1 MKTQDSM
8 QAEDPSQTP
17 SPLFPAPRI
26 TKLLLD
32 LKASLGQAEGQ
43 SLSYD
48 DWAQIAGRPANTIAS
63 WCAGGAAHQ
72 LEVLLASMERLTA
85 EERHRLIDRAC
96 RDYPTLRHPKL
107 AHDFVACSHLA
118 TLVRQPSGLTFI
130 QGAPEHMRTFL
141 LSALGNSA
149 SSPDLKKAAVA
160 GVDIH
165 QPDQFV
171 PVIGLI
177 YLGNLLRSGE
187 IERQFKQLWPTVR
200 ATRARLVLLN
210 DIWRRVPALQPE
222 IMDLAR
228 TSHVVVADALALKP
242 GDLTSRVPT
251 PTHLVAVSPAREQ
264 PAWIRVEIQ
273 AI

>member
-1 MKTQDSM
+1 M
-8 QAEDPSQTP
+8 QADAPNQPS
-17 SPLFPAPRI
+17 SPLFPAGRI
-26 TKLLLD
+26 TRLLLD
-32 LKASLGQAEGQ
+32 LKASLSQVEGQ

-48 DWAQIAGRPANTIAS
+48 EWAQIAGRPANTIAS

-107 AHDFVACSHLA
+107 VHDFVACSHLA
-118 TLVRQPSGLTFI
+118 TLLRQPSGLTFI

-141 LSALGNSA
+141 MNALGNSA
-149 SSPDLKKAAVA
+149 SSLELKKAAVA

-171 PVIGLI
+171 PVIGLT
-177 YLGNLLRSGE
+177 YLGNLLRAGE

-242 GDLTSRVPT
+242 GDLAGRALA

>member
-1 MKTQDSM
+1 MRTQDFM
-8 QAEDPSQTP
+8 RADEPNQPS

-43 SLSYD
+43 ALSYD

-72 LEVLLASMERLTA
+72 LEVLLASLERLTQ

-96 RDYPTLRHPKL
+96 RDYPTLRHPRL

-118 TLVRQPSGLTFI
+118 TLLRQTSGLTLI

-141 LSALGNSA
+141 VNALGNSA
-149 SSPDLKKAAVA
+149 SALELKKVAVA

-165 QPDQFV
+165 QLDQFV
-171 PVIGLI
+171 PVIGVA
-177 YLGNLLRSGE
+177 YLGNLLRAGE
-187 IERQFKQLWPTVR
+187 IERQCKRLWPAVR
-200 ATRARLVLLN
+200 AARARLVLLN
-210 DIWRRVPALQPE
+210 DIWRRVPALQTE
-222 IMDLAR
+222 ILDLAR

-251 PTHLVAVSPAREQ
+251 PTHLVTVSPAREQ

-273 AI
+273 AV